1 MTLIEQ
7 LQQTPKWK
15 EFEEWYNFTYMPDNY
30 TPSLDYF
37 RTRIDTVFLK
47 GVFEKFFESKELI
60 VENIVI
66 SPLDIPEEFRKDLY
80 ENKICQKWY
89 LRSTLITKTEY
100 YTICIND
107 PKNPFNSFQELLIW
121 YFNGKSN
128 SI

>member
-7 LQQTPKWK
+7 LQQTPLWEK
-15 EFEEWYNFTYMPDNY
+15 FEQWYLNNRDLLNFPHINY
-30 TPSLDYF
+30 FNGLDF
-37 RTRIDTVFLK
+37 CFQK

-60 VENIVI
+60 VENTVI
-66 SPLDIPEEFRKDLY
+66 SPLNIPEEFRKDLY
-80 ENKICQKWY
+80 EKKICQKWY
-89 LRSTLITKTEY
+89 LRSTYITKTEY

-107 PKNPFNSFQELLIW
+107 VKNPFNSFQELLIW